1 MNRFKNI
8 LKKALLIAIGI
19 LLTVK
24 VVAAEG
30 ELFLTEEE
38 RDYIAK
44 SPVLKGVTIEGV
56 APLHYT
62 DSKDETK
69 GITIR
74 VFETI
79 SEMTGLKFEYGLYDS
94 VEEALQ
100 SDYDLYLSA
109 VEGYAPDY
117 MVFSRPYLKS
127 ETILFMNSSV
137 DVNELDGKVYAGVEG
152 GSLPEGVRAE
162 NAIYFGT
169 REEAL
174 DAVEGGKADYSYG
187 NAYSVAYY
195 TLLNGYKNIITV
207 PKGKESREYCVG
219 LPGENEILL
228 SIINNSIDAID
239 DGQMQTLI
247 LDVTSHIERKLSFS
261 TIMDS
266 FGSEIF
272 GGAFVIITLL
282 TYSFIYSVNTN
293 KKLRMQNKRYETL
306 AHISNEYIY
315 DFDTE
320 TDRLE
325 LSEGS
330 IQLFGTEEKL
340 EKAISVLKNAIF
352 KNGFINM
359 EHSIISD
366 EVNEIKNKYDN
377 GEHDSN
383 GHVSI
388 IELPLAGGET
398 GVFKAVN
405 TIVKDDKGKIYS
417 VIGKLADI
425 SEEIKEKEIL
435 ITKSRTDGL
444 TGLHNA
450 ATSKE
455 LISKSIKNKSGNKT
469 DALLLIDCDRFKEIN
484 DTLGHLKGDEVLI
497 NISKAMK
504 LTFRQTTDILGRV
517 GGDEFCVYM
526 KDIPSNNFVKGK
538 CRQLSGVIQKLS
550 TEHYVTVSIGIVF
563 LKKENSYE
571 ELFEKADSALYR
583 AKDEGGARCI
593 IYKE

>member
-30 ELFLTEEE
+30 KLFLTEEE

-56 APLHYT
+56 APLHFT

-79 SEMTGLKFEYGLYDS
+79 SEMTGLKFEYELYDS

-137 DVNELDGKVYAGVEG
+137 DANELDGKVYAGVEG

-169 REEAL
+169 REETL
-174 DAVEGGKADYSYG
+174 DAVERGKADYSYG

-247 LDVTSHIERKLSFS
+247 LDATSHIERKLSFS

-340 EKAISVLKNAIF
+340 EKAISILKNAIF

-366 EVNEIKNKYDN
+366 GVNEIKNKYDN

-383 GHVSI
+383 GHVLI

-425 SEEIKEKEIL
+425 SEEIKEKERL